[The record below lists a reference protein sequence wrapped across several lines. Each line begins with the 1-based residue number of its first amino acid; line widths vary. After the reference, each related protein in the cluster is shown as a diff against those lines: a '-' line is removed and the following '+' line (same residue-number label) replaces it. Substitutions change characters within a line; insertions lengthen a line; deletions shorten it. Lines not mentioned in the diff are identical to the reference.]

1 MDRFF
6 LKKLLAGALC
16 LLPLCPVAAAAEVKA
31 LPAPSKRVHLGI
43 LLPLTGPLAP
53 FGKRALR
60 GALLGSKL
68 FGDEGPR
75 ELVFHIADTE
85 GDPSLAAKEVKRLAG
100 EGVTGIIGPL
110 KGDEARSAAKA
121 AREEDLPL
129 LALSP
134 AADLTGGMV
143 FRLFL
148 REEEEVDRLV
158 KFAVEEKHLKRFAIL
173 APDTESGRRYRSL
186 FWDSAVRHGGEIT
199 ASETFPADESSLE
212 IPLKKAAGIYGLTKA
227 ELRERQEREKQALAE
242 AMQGPQLTAEEP
254 ITEPVPPPVNAKKKS
269 AEEGPKP
276 LVDFD
281 ALFLPVSPS
290 VKVAQMAPQ
299 LPYYDI
305 TGVTL
310 LGIRSWNYPELVKV
324 GKEYIEGAL
333 FPAEWHP
340 STHEG
345 AEFAESF
352 EKSYGSTPGVL
363 ETYAYDAVRLMAEKA
378 AGNDREGLR
387 RGLSSLSGADGVTGP
402 LSAAP
407 GGEIIS
413 EPVILAVSRSMIVP
427 AETADPR

>member
-1 MDRFF
+1 MDRPF
-6 LKKLLAGALC
+6 LKRVIAATLC
-16 LLPLCPVAAAAEVKA
+16 ILPLCSGAAAATNA
-31 LPAPSKRVHLGI
+31 SPASSGRVHLGI

-53 FGKRALR
+53 FGKKALR
-60 GALLGSKL
+60 GALLGSNL
-68 FGDEGPR
+68 FGAEGSR
-75 ELVFHIADTE
+75 ELVLHIADTA

-134 AADLTGGMV
+134 AADLTGGVV

-158 KFAVEEKHLKRFAIL
+158 QFAVEKKHLRKFAIL
-173 APDTESGRRYRSL
+173 VPDTESGRRYRSL

-199 ASETFPADESSLE
+199 ASETFPADENSLE

-227 ELRERQEREKQALAE
+227 EVRARQEREEKALAE
-242 AMQGPQLTAEEP
+242 ALQGPQFAAGEP
-254 ITEPVPPPVNAKKKS
+254 PPEPAPPPVSSKKKA
-269 AEEGPKP
+269 AEEEPKP
-276 LVDFD
+276 LVDFE

-340 STHEG
+340 STPEG
-345 AEFAESF
+345 MEFAESF
-352 EKSYGSTPGVL
+352 QRNYGSAPGIL
-363 ETYAYDAVRLMAEKA
+363 ETYAYDAVRLMAEKGE
-378 AGNDREGLR
+378 AGDREGLR
-387 RGLSSLSGADGVTGP
+387 RSLSSLSGAPGVTGP

-413 EPVILAVSRSMIVP
+413 EPVILAVSRGMILP